1 MDFAY
6 GVLAA
11 FIFSVI
17 MEIIQA
23 VKTAKGV
30 LRIDRTNPNKETY
43 RFEIDDLDS
52 LAKKKRV
59 VLKVDNKAHISQD

>member
-23 VKTAKGV
+23 VQTAKGV
-30 LRIDRTNPNKETY
+30 LRIDRTNPSKETY

-52 LAKKKRV
+52 LSKKKRV
-59 VLKVDNKAHISQD
+59 VLKVDNNAHISQD